1 MGEGVIGVVVSGT
14 GMGAEFGVSSVVNS
28 PTGGVDVTV
37 TGSNSV
43 VSYSF
48 KNCATSSECCSA
60 KA

>member
-37 TGSNSV
+37 TGSNSDLAGD
-43 VSYSF
+43 F
-48 KNCATSSECCSA
+48 
-60 KA
+60 